1 MESLAILLQRED
13 QKQIRKILISG
24 LKAIE
29 NLTEKKFKG
38 LKQILKILKDIHSA
52 TEIERTAQVDKEAKP
67 FNNGI
72 RIRDEFGR
80 GWNRPGIGVNWRNFL
95 VVDSGNG
102 DKLFVDPTSYK
113 VSGNIKE
120 LNTK

>member
-52 TEIERTAQVDKEAKP
+52 TEIERTA
-67 FNNGI
+67 
-72 RIRDEFGR
+72 
-80 GWNRPGIGVNWRNFL
+80 
-95 VVDSGNG
+95 
-102 DKLFVDPTSYK
+102 
-113 VSGNIKE
+113 
-120 LNTK
+120 